1 MPIIEEVEDEDRVV
15 EEPKHTTVKMG
26 AAARLQAFADDGGLR
41 EALSA
46 AEEEGKRGG
55 VEGAAAG
62 SGPSA
67 QGDSTE
73 DASGDAAGAGG
84 SEGQE
89 KEKEKELTEEEKAE
103 QEAMLERA
111 RALKAEG
118 NALFGSYDYDAAIRK
133 YSEAIEAAPGG
144 HKEQAVFFN
153 NRATCYFKQ
162 VYVCERVRKC
172 HVDVAES

>member
-1 MPIIEEVEDEDRVV
+1 MPIIEEVKDEDRVE

-26 AAARLQAFADDGGLR
+26 AAARLQAFVDDGGLR
-41 EALSA
+41 EAA
-46 AEEEGKRGG
+46 EEEEGKGG
-55 VEGAAAG
+55 GLEGAAAG

-73 DASGDAAGAGG
+73 DAGGDTAGAGG

-162 VYVCERVRKC
+162 VRVCERAQKC